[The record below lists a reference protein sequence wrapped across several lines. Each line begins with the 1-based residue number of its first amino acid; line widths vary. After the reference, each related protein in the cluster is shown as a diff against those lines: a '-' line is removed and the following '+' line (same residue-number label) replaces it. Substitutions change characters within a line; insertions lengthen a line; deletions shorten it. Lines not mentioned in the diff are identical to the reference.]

1 MPRRFFR
8 KFAFKRHELVDRW
21 YFAPFRRLLH
31 DHRLWGI
38 RRKTVVPAFALGL
51 FVSSFPFPGHVAV
64 ASLAA
69 LLMRINVP
77 VAAVTTFI
85 VNPITMYPVFYFA
98 YRVGAWLLS
107 IQPGP
112 FSFELSLEWVTT
124 ALGSIWQPMLLGCVV
139 VGSIAALVGDVALDA
154 LWRYS
159 LHDCKSRKRRERG
172 L

>member
-51 FVSSFPFPGHVAV
+51 FVSSFPFPGHVAL
-64 ASLAA
+64 ATLAA
-69 LLMRINVP
+69 LFFRVNIP
-77 VAAVTTFI
+77 VAAVATFI

-112 FSFELSLEWVTT
+112 FSFELSMEWVSNT
-124 ALGSIWQPMLLGCVV
+124 LGSIWQPMLLGCVV
-139 VGSIAALVGDVALDA
+139 VGSVAALVGFVALDA

-159 LHDCKSRKRRERG
+159 VHDYKSRKRKERG